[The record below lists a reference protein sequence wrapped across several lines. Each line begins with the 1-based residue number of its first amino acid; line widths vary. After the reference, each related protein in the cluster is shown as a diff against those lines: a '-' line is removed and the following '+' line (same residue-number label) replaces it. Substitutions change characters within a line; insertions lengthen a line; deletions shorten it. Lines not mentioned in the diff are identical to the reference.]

1 MHRDAGDPEFIKRQ
15 DQKRSDLDDQLK
27 DYISEWRKQRAK
39 EEDELKKL
47 KEKQAKRKV
56 TRAEEEQRMAQ
67 RKKEEEER
75 RVREVEEKKQRD
87 IEEKRQRLEEAEK
100 KRQAMLQAM
109 KDKDKKGPNFT
120 IQKKEGALGLSAGAI
135 ERNKTKEQLEE
146 EKKISLTFRLK
157 PLAIDGLGEN
167 ILRQKAQELWEA
179 IVKLETEK
187 YDLEERQKR
196 QDYDLKEL
204 KERQKQQLRHKALKK
219 GLDPEAL
226 TGKYPVSLLRMC
238 FVISDWFF
246 SKFRGNNVLCL
257 FSQRFKLHPNMN
269 DVWTPAHM
277 TTKRNSSKA

>member
-238 FVISDWFF
+238 FVISD
-246 SKFRGNNVLCL
+246 
-257 FSQRFKLHPNMN
+257 
-269 DVWTPAHM
+269 
-277 TTKRNSSKA
+277 